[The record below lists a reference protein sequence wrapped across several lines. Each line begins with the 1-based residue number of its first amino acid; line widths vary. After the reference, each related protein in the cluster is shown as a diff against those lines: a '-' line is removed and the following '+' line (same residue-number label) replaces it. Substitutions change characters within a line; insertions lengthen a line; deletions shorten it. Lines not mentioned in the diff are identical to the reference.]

1 MAQRLTD
8 AERATLLKLARET
21 IAQYLKDGKRVALS
35 RAEGLLAENC
45 GAFVTLHKR
54 GQLRGCIG
62 NMIGMRPLIETI
74 QEMAI
79 SSATQDPRFRRVTP
93 DELADIDIEISVL
106 SPMKRIKDVN
116 EIEVGTHGILMRRGM
131 YQGVLLPQ
139 VATEWGWNREE
150 FLAHTCEK
158 AGLPMD
164 AWRDP
169 ETAIEIFSAEVFGE
183 KDRHEGR

>member
-1 MAQRLTD
+1 MAQKLSESEKT
-8 AERATLLKLARET
+8 TLLKLARET
-21 IAQYLKDGKRVALS
+21 ISQYLKDGKRVPLPKAK
-35 RAEGLLAENC
+35 GLLAEHA

-62 NMIGMRPLIETI
+62 NMIGIRPLVETI

-79 SSATQDPRFRRVTP
+79 SAATEDPRFHRVQPEEMT
-93 DELADIDIEISVL
+93 EIDIEISVL
-106 SPMKRIKDVN
+106 SPMKRVKDVS

-139 VATEWGWNREE
+139 VATEWGWDREE

-158 AGLPMD
+158 AGLPPD

-183 KDRHEGR
+183 GQRPKQQ